1 MEKERELEEI
11 RESDLIN
18 SVAYYKA
25 KKTGLIEDIG
35 LPDTAFGTLG
45 AMASDIQENMINYAR
60 GEITKNELEEN
71 IDRTVVTGFTAIVV
85 KAYEVVV
92 EKPVLSSI
100 KSKLPP
106 VLSNVVDSAAKFV
119 KEKIIQ
125 KGAELIEKAW
135 NGVKSFFK
143 KLFA

>member
-85 KAYEVVV
+85 KAYEVV
-92 EKPVLSSI
+92 EKPLVYLI

-106 VLSNVVDSAAKFV
+106 VLSTVVDSAAKFV

>member
-85 KAYEVVV
+85 KAYEVV
-92 EKPVLSSI
+92 EKPVVYLI

-106 VLSNVVDSAAKFV
+106 VLSTVVDSAAKFV

>member
-11 RESDLIN
+11 RESDLVNTI
-18 SVAYYKA
+18 AYYKA
-25 KKTGLIEDIG
+25 KKAGLIEDIG

-45 AMASDIQENMINYAR
+45 AMASDIQENMISYAS
-60 GEITKNELEEN
+60 GEITKNDLEEN

-85 KAYEVVV
+85 KAYEVV

-119 KEKIIQ
+119 KEKIIK
-125 KGAELIEKAW
+125 KGAEVGEKAW
-135 NGVKSFFK
+135 NGFKSFFK

>member
-11 RESDLIN
+11 RECDLVN

-25 KKTGLIEDIG
+25 KKAGLIQDIG

-45 AMASDIQENMINYAR
+45 AMASDIQENMISYAS
-60 GEITKNELEEN
+60 GEITKNDLEEN

-85 KAYEVVV
+85 KAYEVV

>member
-11 RESDLIN
+11 RESDLVNTI
-18 SVAYYKA
+18 AYYKA
-25 KKTGLIEDIG
+25 KKAGLIEDIG

-45 AMASDIQENMINYAR
+45 AMASDIQENMISYAR
-60 GEITKNELEEN
+60 GEITKNDLEEN

-85 KAYEVVV
+85 KAYEVV
-92 EKPVLSSI
+92 EKPVLSFI

-106 VLSNVVDSAAKFV
+106 VLSNVVDSAAQFV
-119 KEKIIQ
+119 KEKIIK
-125 KGAELIEKAW
+125 KGAELIEKGW
-135 NGVKSFFK
+135 NWLKSKVK